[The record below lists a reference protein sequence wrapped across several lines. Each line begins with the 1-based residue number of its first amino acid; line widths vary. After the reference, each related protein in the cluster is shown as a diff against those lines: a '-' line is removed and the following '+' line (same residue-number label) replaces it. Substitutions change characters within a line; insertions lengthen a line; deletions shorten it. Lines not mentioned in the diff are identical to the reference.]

1 MTTKKKRDNVPK
13 TRCLTK
19 DKVFKNLC
27 LDSTSKVKVEL
38 TPIQAEILYMLSK
51 EGLNQEQIATRRGTS
66 KQAISEIVKRLKQK
80 GITKNAPCPYP
91 PQVSIKSRS
100 AEGTDIQNPA
110 PNLDTKKWR
119 FHALHF
125 VITPYYF
132 YPRYEKIRTEKG
144 NWGISWREWTIKLN
158 PGMVEVQLKPQEDF
172 SDTDKW
178 RAIEKAQHSLNRSLL
193 ELSERF
199 GFEVWKEGKANI
211 RLVNQ
216 HFAQSPSELGKAS
229 KGFIQVRGYD
239 NRVWFQVDKS
249 KGWEHEYIHAD
260 RALMDS
266 EKIEPYLNDMLYSQ
280 PPTMS
285 QLSKLLEG
293 AVNIQSET
301 NRMLHETASGLKII
315 VDLLRPRGEPM
326 QQESRDLPGIP
337 DYIG

>member
-1 MTTKKKRDNVPK
+1 MTTKKKRYSVRK
-13 TRCLTK
+13 TPVLTP
-19 DKVFKNLC
+19 DKMFKNLWV
-27 LDSTSKVKVEL
+27 DTTSKDKLEL
-38 TPIQAEILYMLSK
+38 TPLQAEIIYLLNS
-51 EGLNQEQIATRRGTS
+51 EGLTQSQIAIRRGTS
-66 KQAISEIVKRLKQK
+66 RQAINHIIKDLKQK
-80 GITKNAPCPYP
+80 DIGIKPCQPSP
-91 PQVSIKSRS
+91 PQVNIVSTS
-100 AEGTDIQNPA
+100 AEGTNIQNPT

-144 NWGISWREWTIKLN
+144 NWGIGWREWTIKLN
-158 PGMVEVQLKPQEDF
+158 PGMVEIQLKPQHDF
-172 SDTDKW
+172 ADGNKW
-178 RAIEKAQHSLNRSLL
+178 LAIEKAQNSLNKAMF
-193 ELSERF
+193 ELGNRF

-239 NRVWFQVDKS
+239 NKVYFQVDKS
-249 KGWEHEYIHAD
+249 KGWEHEYVHAD

-285 QLSKLLEG
+285 QLSGLMGELTQTHLKTVE
-293 AVNIQSET
+293 
-301 NRMLHETASGLKII
+301 MLHETATGLKII
-315 VDLLRPRGEPM
+315 VDLLRPRSEPM
-326 QQESRDLPGIP
+326 QSEQVRQPTP